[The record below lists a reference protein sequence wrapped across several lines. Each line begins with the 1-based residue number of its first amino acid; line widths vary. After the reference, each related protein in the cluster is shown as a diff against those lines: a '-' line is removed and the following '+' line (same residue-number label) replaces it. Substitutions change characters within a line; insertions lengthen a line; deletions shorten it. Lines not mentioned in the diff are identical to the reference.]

1 MGGRTGRGTLACLL
15 GFALVAAACADDDTE
30 AGGGGSGGGGFEEG
44 TFTFAVNAEL
54 SGAID
59 GTPMERG
66 VQAYAN
72 EVNAEGG
79 IDGHEVEVVA
89 LDTAADQARAAANTT
104 QLVTSGDVTAIF
116 GHLLSANC
124 TASTPI
130 VERAEIPM
138 ACLSVAEANPW
149 VYNLG
154 PDNSLA
160 ADAFVAAGAEV
171 AEPAGGE
178 GPRMALAYS
187 TTLTNEALAE
197 DVPDAADAAGA
208 ELTASEGIAPNAS
221 DMSGPAAALVESD
234 PDVILVT
241 TIGPAALI
249 RAIRSAGFEG
259 PVVGLEGSAGLNL
272 YDDSDPNLYV
282 MSVYRFPDP
291 ESDDPVVQ
299 RYIESLSTVEEDLG
313 SFASYSN
320 GEIVPVYLT
329 AAAFGDALER
339 CGYPCPGP
347 DLQEHLD
354 ETSVDFGEL
363 VPAFEYDGD
372 DHYPYPNWFL
382 YRVQPDAVELVA
394 ELPQEG

>member
-1 MGGRTGRGTLACLL
+1 MRTGKGRAAVACLL
-15 GFALVAAACADDDTE
+15 AGAVLAAACGDDDDAASSGTSSE
-30 AGGGGSGGGGFEEG
+30 GDGSGGFEDG
-44 TFTFAVNAEL
+44 TYTFAVNAEL
-54 SGAID
+54 SGPID

-72 EVNAEGG
+72 EVNANGG
-79 IDGHEVEVVA
+79 INGHEVEVVA

-104 QLVTSGDVTAIF
+104 QLVTGGDVTAIF

-130 VERAEIPM
+130 AERASIPM
-138 ACLSVAEANPW
+138 ACLSVAEANPY

-154 PDNSLA
+154 PDNSRA
-160 ADAFVAAGAEV
+160 AGAFVAAGAEV
-171 AEPAGGE
+171 VDSEDPS
-178 GPRMALAYS
+178 MAFAYS
-187 TTLTNEALAE
+187 TTLTNTALSE
-197 DVPDAADAAGA
+197 KIPDAVEEAGA
-208 ELTASEGIAPNAS
+208 TLTTSEGIAPNAT

-241 TIGPAALI
+241 TIAPSNLI
-249 RAIRSAGFEG
+249 GAIRTAGFTG

-272 YDDSDPNLYV
+272 YDDTDPNLYV
-282 MSVYRFPDP
+282 MSVYKFPDP
-291 ESDDPVVQ
+291 ESTDPVIEQ
-299 RYIESLSTVEEDLG
+299 YIESLETVDDSLG

-347 DLQEHLD
+347 DLQEQLD
-354 ETSVDFGEL
+354 ETSLEFGEL
-363 VPAFEYDGD
+363 VPEFGYTAD
-372 DHYPYPNWFL
+372 DHYPYSDWFL

-394 ELPQEG
+394 TLEE